1 MLHNYLHNHKDF
13 ADLIRIVGQE
23 KSIDPT
29 LVEKDY
35 WIMHCLFGL
44 QQLGL
49 NFQLKGG
56 TSLSKGFSVIDRFSE
71 DIDIMIEPPKT
82 MQVKTKSNDDK
93 EADRESRKQYYD
105 WLAKNIT
112 IAGIKE
118 IERDHIFDDVPK
130 YRSGGIRLYYNSV
143 MPSMFD
149 IKDGI
154 LLEVGFDDITPNEP
168 ITISSWAYDY
178 AKSKIDLV
186 DNRAIEVP
194 CYHYGYTL
202 VEKLQTISTKFR
214 KQQKDGSF
222 PANFMRHYYDVYCL
236 LREPKVQLFIG
247 IPEYKNHKAKRFRS
261 GDNPIISEN
270 EAFLLNDKATRKI
283 YADAYQGK
291 SKLYYSKQP
300 EFEDII
306 ELIQK
311 YVPLL

>member
-1 MLHNYLHNHKDF
+1 MLHNHLHNHKDF
-13 ADLIRIVGQE
+13 VDLLRIVGQE

-49 NFQLKGG
+49 KFQLKGG
-56 TSLSKGFSVIDRFSE
+56 TSLSKGFGIIERFSE
-71 DIDIMIEPPKT
+71 DIDIMIEPLKT
-82 MQVKTKSNDDK
+82 MQVKTKTNDDK
-93 EADRESRKQYYD
+93 ESDRKSRKQYYD
-105 WLAKNIT
+105 WLAKNII

-118 IERDHIFDDVPK
+118 IERDHMFDDVPK
-130 YRSGGIRLYYNSV
+130 YRSGGIRLYYNSC
-143 MPSMFD
+143 MPSMAG

-178 AKSKIDLV
+178 AKSKLGLI

-214 KQQKDGSF
+214 KQQKEGSF

-236 LREPKVQLFIG
+236 LQEPKVQAFIG
-247 IPEYKNHKAKRFRS
+247 TTEYKEHKEKRFRS
-261 GDNPIISEN
+261 SDNPIISEN

-283 YADAYQGK
+283 YVDAYQGK
-291 SKLYYSKQP
+291 SKIYYSEQP
-300 EFEDII
+300 KFEDII

-311 YVPLL
+311 YTPLL